1 MIQCIIDTSL
11 ISELISL
18 SELMTEFLGQIFGPN
33 FWAKFWAYTG
43 LGGQF
48 WVDLGGVVV
57 AVEGVSGE
65 VHLG

>member
-33 FWAKFWAYTG
+33 FGRTLVWVVSFG
-43 LGGQF
+43 LI
-48 WVDLGGVVV
+48 WVVWWWR
-57 AVEGVSGE
+57 
-65 VHLG
+65 